1 MSRWVAE
8 SLSQR
13 VKKWKSRK
21 DYDYDNDDDDKFSFQ
36 IFYNLIEIES
46 LSGWV
51 EIGWSLQF
59 KVYGLQF
66 TVYSLKMLR
75 SQIIKH

>member
-1 MSRWVAE
+1 MAE

-21 DYDYDNDDDDKFSFQ
+21 DYDYDNDDDDKFSFL

-59 KVYGLQF
+59 KDA
-66 TVYSLKMLR
+66 TR
-75 SQIIKH
+75 AKH